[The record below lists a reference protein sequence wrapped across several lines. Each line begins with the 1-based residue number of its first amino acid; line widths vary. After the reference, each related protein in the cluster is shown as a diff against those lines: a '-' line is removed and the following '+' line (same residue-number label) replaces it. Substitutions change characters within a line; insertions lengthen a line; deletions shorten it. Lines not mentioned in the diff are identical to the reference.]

1 MVTESYNFNHKIETE
16 KEGTKK
22 DESFKSKCQSIFNFI
37 KILRVEPFM
46 FLLLFQYS
54 LKSLPTS
61 QMLQDKICRQ
71 WYNQSKEYC
80 HGLSKMHGGNGGDDD
95 YKSKVLA
102 DAALFSNY
110 YLIISIVPTILWSLF
125 VG

>member
-1 MVTESYNFNHKIETE
+1 MASKSYDLNHKFDHA
-16 KEGTKK
+16 KEEG
-22 DESFKSKCQSIFNFI
+22 KSNKCLKAKCQSIFNFI
-37 KILRVEPFM
+37 KILRVEPFI
-46 FLLLFQYS
+46 FLLMFQNS
-54 LKSLPTS
+54 IKTLPTA

-71 WYNQSKEYC
+71 WYNQSMSYC

-102 DAALFSNY
+102 DAAVFSNY
-110 YLIISIVPTILWSLF
+110 NSIISLIPAIFWALF

>member
-1 MVTESYNFNHKIETE
+1 MVSKSYNFNHEIKTE
-16 KEGTKK
+16 KEGPKK
-22 DESFKSKCQSIFNFI
+22 GESFKSKCRSIFNFI

-46 FLLLFQYS
+46 FLLVFQYS

-80 HGLSKMHGGNGGDDD
+80 HGLSKMHGGHGEADD

-102 DAALFSNY
+102 DAAVFSNY
-110 YLIISIVPTILWSLF
+110 ESIISIGPSLFWALF